1 MAQHKLLF
9 KTDDFTEH
17 DIIADGRCF
26 SGAAYYVLVS
36 KGNPFSPRTKKAD
49 SDTLNRWIQSDIIV
63 PIIAIGRDP
72 TNKNFVSYMDWV
84 YDYNLVPN
92 TRVKTLDVDPKLEAA
107 LNECFELSDFGSGN
121 IHNLLN
127 SASHDLDTLGF
138 INVDSDALLDIFKV
152 TDATKITRKMINNKK
167 QENALRIMGK
177 ACFKRY
183 EKNYLDYIKNLA
195 SKGWTEP
202 HYGPAQVLSDNYK
215 KNVIILVDN
224 FRGDLTPAFMTS
236 PQNKTENNVYI
247 KTGDGGGH
255 FYALVMKD
263 PLVERR
269 AKQLAVEASRK
280 DIDDVIRRRANK
292 KKEAADFAAGIAA
305 SREPAKPTVSSHL
318 LPSSSHDA
326 GLGAAIEASLKSEE
340 ARKASLLKTEEKDPE
355 LAAVMA
361 ASLKSEEDRKASLK
375 KEDDAKL
382 VTPAKPPVI
391 PAKPMTVPPVIP
403 TKPTTVPPVIPTK
416 PTTVPPVIPTK
427 PTTPVVVSPTTPMV
441 PTKPTTVPPPT
452 TPMVPTTSSTS
463 TSTPVKCSVSKTQI
477 PIYYVVFTSPNQL
490 GDYNYM
496 IKQPEYKNTLFI
508 FNDNQEKHN
517 TSDKGSGNAVIRPY
531 NFYGLQ
537 KSRLAKPLSAGIPTG
552 NGKSNKGYSLL
563 DQLTILEIDS
573 AISEIKKFLRDFKY
587 DQIIYSGTNNQNP
600 RFKGDP
606 EDLIGIGKYEVSK
619 KVREYITQQI
629 KCLGD
634 FKGKLKQTTPLK
646 DIQNAA
652 IMLFVNNSAKV
663 VFVHDPKNNKW
674 MLPGGRIDNKETP
687 WAAAAREYEEEVGY
701 KLPSNLQ
708 EKDFDYYDQLHSK
721 GEYTRI
727 FIGKTDVK
735 SPPYDITKVKNKETD
750 KLECRLL
757 SDVLLNQQN
766 YSPVILKST
775 EAIYNKINKEGEYL
789 EYAKPEIAPQST
801 TTAPQSTTTRTA
813 PVSEKN
819 VTFSQIPESLS
830 KSTTT
835 PSKDNLKYVKESFP
849 KKLTNNNS
857 NKNNITERNNQYL
870 STRNKIQN
878 GYVMAANSIKKY
890 NNAPFTSNPKQH
902 IAMGTGAG
910 LAVLAGLTF
919 VGGKKNLSRK
929 KRTGTGTGTR
939 KRSRKTQKSSCFSL
953 HKRRKGKKCYKTHK
967 KRR

>member
-1 MAQHKLLF
+1 MS
-9 KTDDFTEH
+9 
-17 DIIADGRCF
+17 IIENNITLSKHRTRTKIPGTFSQVEVTADGRCF
-26 SGAAYYVLVS
+26 FGSVWLGSLVDNVGQIAALEPRIDKFNIKKQDNELNTWMQKNVINRLDSVQQTCRFLVYIRLYQHQV
-36 KGNPFSPRTKKAD
+36 KLNVYD
-49 SDTLNRWIQSDIIV
+49 STLEDII
-63 PIIAIGRDP
+63 PH
-72 TNKNFVSYMDWV
+72 NFVGMC
-84 YDYNLVPN
+84 LKHPN
-92 TRVKTLDVDPKLEAA
+92 
-107 LNECFELSDFGSGN
+107 S
-121 IHNLLN
+121 
-127 SASHDLDTLGF
+127 
-138 INVDSDALLDIFKV
+138 
-152 TDATKITRKMINNKK
+152 
-167 QENALRIMGK
+167 
-177 ACFKRY
+177 
-183 EKNYLDYIKNLA
+183 DYIKERLPKMIKNTSKSYLKFKNEFITYYKSLNVLKYSTYPYAEPNVGLA
-195 SKGWTEP
+195 QELANSLGQNITIVNPDGVINEDAIYWVNMQENDKKMIYVCKLDAE
-202 HYGPAQVLSDNYK
+202 HYRALIPEIPGKL
-215 KNVIILVDN
+215 
-224 FRGDLTPAFMTS
+224 PAFLSS
-236 PQNKTENNVYI
+236 PSS
-247 KTGDGGGH
+247 
-255 FYALVMKD
+255 A
-263 PLVERR
+263 
-269 AKQLAVEASRK
+269 AKMS
-280 DIDDVIRRRANK
+280 
-292 KKEAADFAAGIAA
+292 KKEAAELAASLEEEARAKKRKEEGDKATALTASRKEAAAIKKKEEEDFAAAMEASLKEEAIKKKEEEDFAA
-305 SREPAKPTVSSHL
+305 T
-318 LPSSSHDA
+318 
-326 GLGAAIEASLKSEE
+326 IEASLKE
-340 ARKASLLKTEEKDPE
+340 AAKK
-355 LAAVMA
+355 
-361 ASLKSEEDRKASLK
+361 K
-375 KEDDAKL
+375 KEDAKL
-382 VTPAKPPVI
+382 VTPAKPQVI
-391 PAKPMTVPPVIP
+391 PAKTTTIPPVIP
-403 TKPTTVPPVIPTK
+403 TKPTTVP
-416 PTTVPPVIPTK
+416 
-427 PTTPVVVSPTTPMV
+427 PVVVSPTTPMV
-441 PTKPTTVPPPT
+441 PTKPTTVPPV
-452 TPMVPTTSSTS
+452 VPTTSSTS
-463 TSTPVKCSVSKTQI
+463 TSTPVKCPVSKTQI
-477 PIYYVVFTSPNQL
+477 PIYYVVFTSPNQV
-490 GDYNYM
+490 GDYSYM

-508 FNDNQEKHN
+508 FNDNQKDYYTLN
-517 TSDKGSGNAVIRPY
+517 MGSGNAIIRPY
-531 NFYGLQ
+531 NYYGWKRKGLT
-537 KSRLAKPLSAGIPTG
+537 KPLSAGIPTG
-552 NGKSNKGYSLL
+552 NDKGYTQL
-563 DQLTILEIDS
+563 DMDTLFQINRAIDDIGTILE
-573 AISEIKKFLRDFKY
+573 KFKSY

-600 RFKGDP
+600 RFKDDP

-708 EKDFDYYDQLHSK
+708 EKDFDYFDYRHTK

-735 SPPYDITKVKNKETD
+735 SPPYDVTKVKNKETD

-789 EYAKPEIAPQST
+789 EYAKPETAPQSTTAASQSTTTASQST

-813 PVSEKN
+813 PVSKKN

-849 KKLTNNNS
+849 KKLTNNNNS

-929 KRTGTGTGTR
+929 KRTGTR
-939 KRSRKTQKSSCFSL
+939 KRSHKTQKSSCFSRN
-953 HKRRKGKKCYKTHK
+953 KRRKGKKCYKTHK